1 MKSDHLLV
9 VALFILIL
17 VCVLG
22 LFAVGFEV
30 DECDSKGGVMV
41 QTFTGYTCVQR
52 K

>member
-1 MKSDHLLV
+1 ML
-9 VALFILIL
+9 AA
-17 VCVLG
+17 VLG
-22 LFAVGFEV
+22 VMLFFAIVCLIAVGFEV